1 MKQVSSRSEFLRGLK
16 TGIPILVGFFPVATT
31 FAVLAS
37 QGGMNALETIMMSI
51 MVLAGSSQIVAAQ
64 MLIAGSGIMEIVFA
78 VFFLN
83 LRHFIMST
91 YVMRRLNK
99 SSLKAKLVM
108 AFGVTDETFALY
120 SVEPESSGAPF
131 FAGVACM
138 TYFAWIFGTL
148 AGTFLIQFIPQEIC
162 SYLVIALYAMFIQ
175 IIAPKAVRDSEVLK
189 TVIISILLNCIL
201 SIWIPSGWS
210 IIVAM
215 LVGAAVGSSL
225 KLRKEEKER
234 AYENIDTDH
243 SDVSRDIHSEST
255 AGSSDRE
262 D

>member
-1 MKQVSSRSEFLRGLK
+1 MKQCNVKSEFLRGIQ

-37 QGGMNALETIMMSI
+37 QSGMNALETSMMSV
-51 MVLAGSSQIVAAQ
+51 MVLAGSSQIVAVQ
-64 MLIAGSGIMEIVFA
+64 MLAAGSGMIEIVFA

-91 YVMRRLNK
+91 YVMRRLNW
-99 SSLKAKLVM
+99 STLGARLVM

-138 TYFAWIFGTL
+138 TYFSWIVGTL
-148 AGTFLIQFIPQEIC
+148 AGTFLIQLIPQKIC

-175 IIAPKAVRDSEVLK
+175 IIAPRAVRDSDILK
-189 TVIISILLNCIL
+189 TVIISILLNCVL

-210 IIVAM
+210 VIISM
-215 LVGAAVGSSL
+215 LSGAAIGSTL
-225 KLRKEEKER
+225 RLRKEAMED
-234 AYENIDTDH
+234 ACENMDTH
-243 SDVSRDIHSEST
+243 VSDVSGDIHTESS
-255 AGSSDRE
+255 AGISGRE
-262 D
+262 E

>member
-1 MKQVSSRSEFLRGLK
+1 MKQISNKSEFLRGVR

-37 QGGMNALETIMMSI
+37 QSGMSALETSAMSV
-51 MVLAGSSQIVAAQ
+51 MVLAGSSQIVAMQ
-64 MLIAGSGIMEIVFA
+64 MLIAGSGMLEIVFA

-99 SSLKAKLVM
+99 STRKAKLVM

-138 TYFAWIFGTL
+138 TYGAWIIGTL
-148 AGTFLIQFIPQEIC
+148 AGTFLIRFIPQEIC

-175 IIAPKAVRDSEVLK
+175 IIAPKAVRNMEILITVL
-189 TVIISILLNCIL
+189 ISIVLNCIL

-210 IIVAM
+210 IIIAM
-215 LVGAAVGSSL
+215 LAGAAIGSEF
-225 KLRKEEKER
+225 KLRKEGKEHE
-234 AYENIDTDH
+234 YENMDIDSADGTGH
-243 SDVSRDIHSEST
+243 IHTQGTS
-255 AGSSDRE
+255 GISDRE